1 MAFIFCFLSPGR
13 ETLLAHHLHESAII
27 VAVAPRIDNLYG
39 FAPMA
44 TFGLPDLKFYYDLF
58 YPALR
63 ATDSFYP
70 EGGSFAAGCARRIKR
85 VP

>member
-13 ETLLAHHLHESAII
+13 ETLLAHLHESAII

-63 ATDSFYP
+63 ATIHFTP
-70 EGGSFAAGCARRIKR
+70 KAAASLPGARGA
-85 VP
+85 